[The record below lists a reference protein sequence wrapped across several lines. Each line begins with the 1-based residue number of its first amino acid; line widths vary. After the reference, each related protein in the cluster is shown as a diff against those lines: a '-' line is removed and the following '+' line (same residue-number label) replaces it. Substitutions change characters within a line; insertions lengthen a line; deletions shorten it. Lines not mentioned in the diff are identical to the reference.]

1 MFSVFDTGFEN
12 TDRLKHFN
20 PCSCPKCGNDLLQ
33 KAAVRDG
40 RIVNSGILICS
51 NGFCGFRIE
60 TCSAEIPLSPL
71 EF

>member
-1 MFSVFDTGFEN
+1 MFSVSDNLFER

-20 PCSCPKCGNDLLQ
+20 PSSCPKCGNDLLQ
-33 KAAVRDG
+33 KATVRDG
-40 RIVNSGILICS
+40 RIVNSGIWICS

-60 TCSAEIPLSPL
+60 TASTEISLSPL